1 MTRVTPPLPTMDY
14 KADARRRFESH
25 RAASRRH
32 RGRGRGRGARVG
44 VGVDDRDG
52 SDDDGEH
59 ATTTS
64 QLFDNTHRSSRD
76 TSTTRARRGANAA
89 TGDKDVSSSGVSDDA
104 GYERAMTR
112 GADLELLLRDASL
125 ACLPRQNRD
134 STYFDVNWTIDALRN
149 IERDLGV
156 DSNGGDVAG
165 ALAIDCDVL
174 SRHLEAASL
183 AQLLGLPNEYEVECG
198 IDGPPGVALT
208 RSMPVESVASASK
221 KVDIDS
227 DLNMTTAT
235 EAVPPRK
242 KVVVDDDDWLD
253 ELLEDE

>member
-1 MTRVTPPLPTMDY
+1 MSRLTPPLPTMDY

-32 RGRGRGRGARVG
+32 RGRGRGRGARDG

-52 SDDDGEH
+52 SDDDGEN

-64 QLFDNTHRSSRD
+64 QLFD

-89 TGDKDVSSSGVSDDA
+89 TGDEDVSSSGVSDDA

-165 ALAIDCDVL
+165 ALAIDCDML

-198 IDGPPGVALT
+198 IDGRPGVALT
-208 RSMPVESVASASK
+208 RSAPVESVASASK

-227 DLNMTTAT
+227 GLNMTPAT
-235 EAVPPRK
+235 EAVPSRK
-242 KVVVDDDDWLD
+242 KDVVVDDDDWLD

>member
-1 MTRVTPPLPTMDY
+1 
-14 KADARRRFESH
+14 
-25 RAASRRH
+25 
-32 RGRGRGRGARVG
+32 
-44 VGVDDRDG
+44 
-52 SDDDGEH
+52 
-59 ATTTS
+59 
-64 QLFDNTHRSSRD
+64 
-76 TSTTRARRGANAA
+76 
-89 TGDKDVSSSGVSDDA
+89 
-104 GYERAMTR
+104 MTR

-165 ALAIDCDVL
+165 ALAIDCDML
-174 SRHLEAASL
+174 SRHLEVASL

-198 IDGPPGVALT
+198 IDGRPGVALT
-208 RSMPVESVASASK
+208 RSAPVESVASASK

-227 DLNMTTAT
+227 GLNMTPAT
-235 EAVPPRK
+235 EVVPSRK
-242 KVVVDDDDWLD
+242 KDVVDADDWLD